1 MNDNDM
7 IFGPAAS
14 SSRAGTAASSG
25 ETPAAAAE
33 PVAEYRH
40 EGDKSIWGIYGFLC
54 LVSIIELYSASSRE
68 VASAGVYGPIL
79 RHCLMLLAGFGIV
92 WGLSRVHYKYFFGLA
107 WLVAIFSIG
116 SMLYVSMFG
125 EIVNGARRHFSLMGI
140 TIQPSEFIKL
150 SAVLVIAKIMARS
163 QKPKGV
169 GVINRGIYMSAA
181 VVLLFGALLFK
192 QGLTNTLL
200 LMSISLAMMLI
211 GGTELKKF
219 FLVVGVY
226 ILIGAGAVF
235 AKSILKD
242 HFAQPVETSLVAE
255 APENVA
261 ERHGTWKNR
270 LDRFF
275 SSTPKYE
282 EEITATNRQEMYSYM
297 AQANG
302 GFFGVMPGNSRETA
316 RLPLAFSDY
325 IYAIILEDIGFL
337 GGTAL
342 MLLYLALLVR
352 AGVIAR
358 KCHRAFPVLLV
369 VGLAVMIVMQAL
381 FHMAITTG
389 TFPVS
394 GQPLPLISKGGTSI
408 LVTSIAFGMMLSVS
422 RTAVQNGTKQE
433 VKEELSSLPED
444 MRANNPVQF

>member
-7 IFGPAAS
+7 IFGTAAP
-14 SSRAGTAASSG
+14 SSRGMTADT
-25 ETPAAAAE
+25 EAAKAAQ

-79 RHCLMLLAGFGIV
+79 RHFLMLLAGFGIV

-169 GVINRGIYMSAA
+169 GVVNRGIYMSAA

-219 FLVVGVY
+219 FLVVAVY
-226 ILIGAGAVF
+226 VMLGAGAVLVKSV
-235 AKSILKD
+235 AKDLNPQP
-242 HFAQPVETSLVAE
+242 AQTALMDE
-255 APENVA
+255 APENIA

-270 LDRFF
+270 LDRYF

-282 EEITATNRQEMYSYM
+282 EEIRADNRQEMYSYM

-325 IYAIILEDIGFL
+325 IYAIIIEDIGFL
-337 GGTAL
+337 GGTLL

-433 VKEELSSLPED
+433 VKEELSSLPEG